1 MQFTQTKARSMK
13 SLADYT
19 IVIRPD
25 DNGTFV
31 AYVPAID
38 GCHAWGETSGAA
50 RTELNNVFDL
60 ILEEY
65 QEEGISLPKD
75 VNLSIASYA
84 S

>member
-1 MQFTQTKARSMK
+1 MK

-31 AYVPAID
+31 AYVPALD
-38 GCHAWGETSGAA
+38 GCHAWGETSEVA
-50 RTELNNVFDL
+50 RAELNNVFDM

-65 QEEGISLPKD
+65 QESGLVLPPD
-75 VNLSIASYA
+75 VQLSVVSNAS
-84 S
+84 

>member
-1 MQFTQTKARSMK
+1 MARGIH
-13 SLADYT
+13 DYT

-38 GCHAWGETSGAA
+38 GCHAWGQTPDEA
-50 RTELNNVFDL
+50 RAELNNVFDM
-60 ILEEY
+60 IAEEY
-65 QEEGISLPKD
+65 QQSGKPLPPD
-75 VNLSIASYA
+75 VRLTIASA

>member
-1 MQFTQTKARSMK
+1 MK

-31 AYVPAID
+31 AYVPALD
-38 GCHAWGETSGAA
+38 GCHAWGETSEVA
-50 RTELNNVFDL
+50 RAELNNVFDM

-65 QEEGISLPKD
+65 QESGLVLPPD
-75 VNLSIASYA
+75 VQLSIVSNAS
-84 S
+84 

>member
-1 MQFTQTKARSMK
+1 MK

-38 GCHAWGETSGAA
+38 GCHAWGETSETAKA
-50 RTELNNVFDL
+50 ELNNVFDM
-60 ILEEY
+60 ISDEY
-65 QEEGISLPKD
+65 QESGLVLPAD
-75 VNLSIASYA
+75 VQLSIVSNAS
-84 S
+84 

>member
-1 MQFTQTKARSMK
+1 MK

-38 GCHAWGETSGAA
+38 GCHAWGETSETA
-50 RTELNNVFDL
+50 RSELDNVFEM

-65 QEEGISLPKD
+65 QESEHSLPQD
-75 VNLSIASYA
+75 VKLIVSNAS
-84 S
+84 